1 MRYNMLFMSYGNG
14 VFICFVTVSVL
25 YVKCELLK
33 WWYVL
38 GKWKYACQTCMLFS
52 FDIRRH
58 FFPFFFLFIFL
69 FYFCFGSEE
78 GGFCSPIY
86 VLE

>member
-38 GKWKYACQTCMLFS
+38 GKWKYAC
-52 FDIRRH
+52 H
-58 FFPFFFLFIFL
+58 FNQ
-69 FYFCFGSEE
+69 Y
-78 GGFCSPIY
+78 
-86 VLE
+86 